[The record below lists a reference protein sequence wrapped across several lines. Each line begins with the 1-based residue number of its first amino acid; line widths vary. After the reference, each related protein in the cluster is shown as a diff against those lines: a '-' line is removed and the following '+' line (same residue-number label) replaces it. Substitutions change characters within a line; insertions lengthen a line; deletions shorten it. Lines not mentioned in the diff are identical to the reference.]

1 MYIYMYI
8 YMYMCIYIYICK
20 SFSHDKWVLGME
32 ILLCELG
39 FIAENCGKLSVVLEI
54 NWWNC

>member
-1 MYIYMYI
+1 MYI